1 VRNKRL
7 AGAALAAAL
16 AAGCRRAPAA
26 PVVDAAGG
34 VTLAA
39 PAPSSTVVT
48 SPLGAGASS
57 YTNEMQA
64 QNLRDQAAELGISR
78 LSKPSI
84 ASGMDSDA
92 PHRTIT
98 YHEVIERTRV
108 MTREAEA
115 ERHAIEGDKNKSVAI
130 PTQTPD
136 ILPGNKEGSP
146 IEDAPE
152 GPGPKGPA
160 TP

>member
-1 VRNKRL
+1 SVRNKRL

-26 PVVDAAGG
+26 PLAGAAGG
-34 VTLAA
+34 VALTA

-48 SPLGAGASS
+48 SPLGADASS

-78 LSKPSI
+78 LAKPSTL
-84 ASGMDSDA
+84 SSPESDE

-98 YHEVIERTRV
+98 YQEGVERTRK

-130 PTQTPD
+130 PTQTPG
-136 ILPGNKEGSP
+136 ILPANKAGS
-146 IEDAPE
+146 
-152 GPGPKGPA
+152 
-160 TP
+160 

>member
-7 AGAALAAAL
+7 VGAAQAAPP
-16 AAGCRRAPAA
+16 AAGCRREPAAPAA
-26 PVVDAAGG
+26 DN

-48 SPLGAGASS
+48 SPLGVDSSS

-78 LSKPSI
+78 LAKPSTE
-84 ASGMDSDA
+84 SGDESDE

-98 YHEVIERTRV
+98 YQEGLERTRE
-108 MTREAEA
+108 MTREAA
-115 ERHAIEGDKNKSVAI
+115 TERRAISGDANKSVAI
-130 PTQTPD
+130 PTQTPGVLAGD
-136 ILPGNKEGSP
+136 KAGSP
-146 IEDAPE
+146 IENAPQNQ
-152 GPGPKGPA
+152 
-160 TP
+160 